1 MIFIQINL
9 LNIFIKVNGLQNN
22 YQCKLLVVIVM
33 SDYYGLHAVIIVV
46 IFTLQLKNEPHR
58 TQSKL

>member
-22 YQCKLLVVIVM
+22 YLCKLLSVIRM
-33 SDYYGLHAVIIVV
+33 SDYYGLHAVIIIVV
-46 IFTLQLKNEPHR
+46 VTLRLKDEPHR
-58 TQSKL
+58 TQRKL

>member
-22 YQCKLLVVIVM
+22 YPCKLLSVI
-33 SDYYGLHAVIIVV
+33 
-46 IFTLQLKNEPHR
+46 
-58 TQSKL
+58 

>member
-22 YQCKLLVVIVM
+22 NSCKLLFIIVM
-33 SDYYGLHAVIIVV
+33 SDCYGLYVVIIIVV
-46 IFTLQLKNEPHR
+46 VCFIN
-58 TQSKL
+58 